1 MLEKT
6 KQALLWTALAAAVI
20 GGGSAKADP
29 IPKGWE
35 ALNMKPVG
43 YSGVDGRGGIFKL
56 AIRHVGEK
64 WYMYAGHLWNHG
76 WSIID
81 VTDPANMK
89 VVKFVDGPLNTWT
102 IQMTLHD
109 NLMVTALQ
117 KCPEEWGCDP
127 KEPQDEGV
135 LIWDIS
141 DPVNPKL
148 LSQWKTGGDGT
159 HRNSYPGGKY
169 AYLSAGM
176 PGYKGHILVILDV
189 SDPAHPK
196 EAGRWWQPGQ
206 KDGETPTSQPPFG
219 FHGPANISPD
229 GKVATM
235 GYAPDV
241 INLDISDI
249 AHPKLI
255 GRTTMNGPF
264 ISAGSQS
271 EHTVLPY
278 WDKKL
283 LFASSEAAAEGCDTD
298 ALDYAVIIDNKN
310 LAKPRPISMLPLP
323 VPPKDAPYKDF
334 CDKGGRFGPH
344 NTNQEIHLPDVEKPG
359 DLVYLTYFNAG
370 LRVYDIKDPH
380 LPQETGWFIPP
391 DPVKRYGP
399 LPKKLVSQV
408 EDVLVDTRGV
418 IYIDDKNWGL
428 WALRYTGP
436 DEPKPT
442 AK

>member
-1 MLEKT
+1 MSLSTLKR
-6 KQALLWTALAAAVI
+6 ALFSTALACALAA
-20 GGGSAKADP
+20 GGAVLADP

-35 ALNMKPVG
+35 AYNMKPIG
-43 YSGVDGRGGIFKL
+43 YSSVDERGGIFKL
-56 AIRHVGEK
+56 AIRHVGAH
-64 WYMYAGHLWNHG
+64 WYMYAGHLWHHG

-81 VTDPANMK
+81 VTDPANMH
-89 VVKFVDGPLNTWT
+89 VVKFIDGPLNTWT

-109 NLMVTALQ
+109 NLMITALQ
-117 KCPEEWGCDP
+117 NCPPEWGCDP
-127 KEPQDEGV
+127 KLPEDEGV
-135 LIWDIS
+135 LLWDIS

-148 LSQWKTGGDGT
+148 LSHWKTGGTGT

-176 PGYKGHILVILDV
+176 PGYKATILVILDV
-189 SDPAHPK
+189 SDPKNPK
-196 EAGRWWQPGQ
+196 EAGRWAMPGQ
-206 KDGETPTSQPPFG
+206 KEGEPGQPPFG

-235 GYAPDV
+235 GYSPGV
-241 INLDISDI
+241 INLDISDV
-249 AHPKLI
+249 ANPKLL
-255 GRTTMNGPF
+255 GMVTMTGPF
-264 ISAGSQS
+264 ISAGPQS
-271 EHTVLPY
+271 EHSVLPL

-283 LFASSEAAAEGCDTD
+283 LFASSEASADGCDTD

-310 LAKPRPISMLPLP
+310 LAKPRLISMLPLP

-359 DLVYLTYFNAG
+359 DLIYLTYFNAG

-380 LPQETGWFIPP
+380 LPKETGWFIPP

-399 LPKKLVSQV
+399 LPVKLVSQV